1 MNLANIQMKDILS
14 WDNDQLCASL
24 VEAKK
29 IDKLVNFMK
38 ETLRERVESGTTI
51 EVSNGKVNI
60 GSGYMMLSHDIETID
75 EGFLLNPIR
84 PLNKTL
90 VKAHMIE
97 SGVPPVGVT
106 VNWSKKTVRIIS
118 TRHAD

>member
-1 MNLANIQMKDILS
+1 MNLANIQIKDILS

-24 VEAKK
+24 VEAKN
-29 IDKLVNFMK
+29 IEKLVNFMK

-51 EVSNGKVNI
+51 EVSNGNVNI
-60 GSGYMMLSHDIETID
+60 GSGYMMLSHDVTTID
-75 EGFLLNPIR
+75 ERFLLNPIR

-97 SGVPPVGVT
+97 SGAPPTGVT
-106 VNWSKKTVRIIS
+106 VKWSKKSVRI
-118 TRHAD
+118 TPN

>member
-14 WDNDQLCASL
+14 WDNDQMCASL

-29 IDKLVNFMK
+29 IEKLVNFMK

-97 SGVPPVGVT
+97 SGAPPTGVT
-106 VNWSKKTVRIIS
+106 VNWSKKTVRIIP